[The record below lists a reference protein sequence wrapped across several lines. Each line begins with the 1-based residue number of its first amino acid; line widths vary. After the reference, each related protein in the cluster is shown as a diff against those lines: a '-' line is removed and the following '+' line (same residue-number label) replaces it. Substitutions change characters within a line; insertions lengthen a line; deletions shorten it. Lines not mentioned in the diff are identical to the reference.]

1 MASGYAE
8 RTTTGEPRLQ
18 VAPLR
23 FAGQVLANLLGNA
36 LFALGITMTLQA
48 GLGLSPW
55 DVLHQGISR
64 HTPLSFGQAN
74 QIVGAVI
81 IALGFLLRVRP
92 GLGTVLNMFVIGF
105 CIDRIIAAHVVPNV
119 ASQGIATRLLMDMA
133 GVLVVGLGTG
143 LYIRASLGAG
153 PRDGLMLGLHRAT
166 GQRVAV
172 TRGMLELSAACLGF
186 LLGGTVGVGTLI
198 FAFGIGPAVE
208 VGFRLFRVRPTPGP
222 LAQRNAA
229 VD

>member
-1 MASGYAE
+1 MASGYVE
-8 RTTTGEPRLQ
+8 RTAAGEPRVQ
-18 VAPLR
+18 GAIPR
-23 FAGQVLANLLGNA
+23 FVGQVLANLLGNA
-36 LFALGITMTLQA
+36 VFALGITMTLQA

-81 IALGFLLRVRP
+81 IALGLLLRVRP

-105 CIDRIIAAHVVPNV
+105 CIDRIMAAHLVPDV
-119 ASQGIATRLLMDMA
+119 TGQGIAARLLMDVT

-143 LYIRASLGAG
+143 LYIRARLGAG

-166 GQRVAV
+166 GQRVAL
-172 TRGMLELSAACLGF
+172 TRSTLELSAACLGF

-208 VGFRLFRVRPTPGP
+208 LGFRLFRVRPTPSP
-222 LAQRNAA
+222 VTPRNVAA
-229 VD
+229 N